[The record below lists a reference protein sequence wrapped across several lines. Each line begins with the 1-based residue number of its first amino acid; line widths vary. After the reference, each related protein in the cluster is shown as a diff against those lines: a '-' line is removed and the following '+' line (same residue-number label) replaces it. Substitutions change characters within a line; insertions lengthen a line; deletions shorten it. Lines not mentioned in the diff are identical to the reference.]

1 MFRQPIFVLIFFA
14 LPATAAGAQSQ
25 SSPPAASAAPKPA
38 ESAKPF
44 RSAFEGYKRF
54 DAELPLT
61 DWRTVNDNVHQRGG
75 WREYAK
81 EAAKA
86 HAHSPAQSQG
96 KGDGK

>member
-1 MFRQPIFVLIFFA
+1 MFRQPIFISIFLALFA
-14 LPATAAGAQSQ
+14 AAAGAQS
-25 SSPPAASAAPKPA
+25 PAPIASAASKPA

-54 DAELPLT
+54 DADLPLT